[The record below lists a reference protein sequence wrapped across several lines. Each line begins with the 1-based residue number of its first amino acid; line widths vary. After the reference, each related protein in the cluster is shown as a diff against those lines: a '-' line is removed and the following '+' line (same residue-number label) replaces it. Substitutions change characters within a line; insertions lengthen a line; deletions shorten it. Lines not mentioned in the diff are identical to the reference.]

1 MKYAKRQGKG
11 WTRVIKEDLYPL
23 FDADTLKAH
32 EDLLSLDKLRRS
44 LNHWCYQ
51 SSDVSAASPG
61 GRDLKHPVV
70 LYAFEYMLKVVAPDI
85 MAEFSTRER
94 LLHAGDAISAFAGAK
109 RPTDD
114 PLQLREGFYYCPDH
128 VSGVRD
134 GTYALTSDPD
144 FDTEARPREFL
155 IITDAGRRDYQ
166 FCQWLRLD
174 WAADGHAEPKPRI
187 IGSSV
192 GYLLPCHD
200 PPIILLRSQT
210 SETVQ
215 ILECGPYSEYGHM
228 FHGTDRYPLFLF
240 SATPLSR
247 QSWNF
252 LTDRATRLVWRPYGF
267 AAEIA
272 IAARIASHRIWE
284 LSHD

>member
-32 EDLLSLDKLRRS
+32 EDQLSLDRVRRC

-51 SSDVSAASPG
+51 SSEASAASAG

-134 GTYALTSDPD
+134 GTYALTSDPYS
-144 FDTEARPREFL
+144 DTEIRPREFL
-155 IITDAGRRDYQ
+155 IITDAGRREYQ
-166 FCQWLRLD
+166 FCQWLRLE
-174 WAADGHAEPKPRI
+174 WSADGNAEPNPRI
-187 IGSSV
+187 IASSV

-200 PPIILLRSQT
+200 PPMILLRSQA
-210 SETVQ
+210 SETIQ
-215 ILECGPYSEYGHM
+215 IFECEPLSKYEFLFY
-228 FHGTDRYPLFLF
+228 GTDRVPLFLF
-240 SATPLSR
+240 ATTRLARQLSTPLEH
-247 QSWNF
+247 
-252 LTDRATRLVWRPYGF
+252 RATRLVWRPDGF

-272 IAARIASHRIWE
+272 VASRIASHRIWE